1 MMTEMWQHE
10 PIVTNGSHMDVD
22 TDQGHTTSTYALA
35 RLRAYIDDASRQ
47 TGDRMPTERQLSE
60 QLGMGRRAIRRA
72 LEVLEAEG
80 RITRRQGA
88 GTFIGGAS
96 PAPAG
101 DSIVD
106 TTNFFEIMEVRLRL
120 EPQLAALAALRAK
133 PEHIT
138 RLYELSDRIAQCLDA
153 DEGELWDGT
162 LHRQIAEAAGNALFL
177 SLFDIVNRVRQD
189 AAWQAVRERARGGLA
204 GHALPVAQHRAIIDA
219 IAARDPQAAAEQM
232 RMHLFMLQEKLIRLG
247 SADLSPTQTG
257 RPDQPAHA

>member
-1 MMTEMWQHE
+1 M
-10 PIVTNGSHMDVD
+10 D
-22 TDQGHTTSTYALA
+22 TDTEQGHTTSTHALA
-35 RLRAYIDDASRQ
+35 RLRAYIDNASRQ
-47 TGDRMPTERQLSE
+47 KGDRMPTERQLSE

-88 GTFIGGAS
+88 GTFIGGAAAET
-96 PAPAG
+96 PGTGIIEAT
-101 DSIVD
+101 D
-106 TTNFFEIMEVRLRL
+106 FFEIMEVRLRL

-133 PEHIT
+133 PDQIA
-138 RLYELSDRIAQCLDA
+138 RLYELSDRIAQCRDA

-189 AAWQAVRERARGGLA
+189 PAWQAVRERARGGLA

-232 RMHLFMLQEKLIRLG
+232 RVHLFMLQEKLIRLG
-247 SADLSPTQTG
+247 SADVTPTQTG

>member
-1 MMTEMWQHE
+1 MI
-10 PIVTNGSHMDVD
+10 P
-22 TDQGHTTSTYALA
+22 TDMPNTTSTYALE
-35 RLRAYIDDASRQ
+35 RLRAYLDGAAGPDGTRL
-47 TGDRMPTERQLSE
+47 PTERQLAE
-60 QLGMGRRAIRRA
+60 EMGVGRRAIRRA

-88 GTFIGGAS
+88 GTFVGAPDADAP
-96 PAPAG
+96 PALPVGAT
-101 DSIVD
+101 D
-106 TTNFFEIMEVRLRL
+106 FLEIMEVRLRI

-133 PEHIT
+133 PAQVA
-138 RLYELSDRIAQCLDA
+138 RMYELADRITQCLDA

-177 SLFDIVNRVRQD
+177 SLFDMVNRIRQD

-232 RMHLFMLQEKLIRLG
+232 RVHLFMLQEKLVRLG
-247 SADLSPTQTG
+247 SGDLPPIDTG